1 MSAVAFTLQLLPS
14 TKLPE
19 AARLLVVKTDLLLL
33 DRPHPYSFAM
43 SDPSVLRELVIV
55 LTATIAIVFV
65 FQKLRLPN
73 IVGFLLAGV
82 IIGPHGFQLIQ
93 SVGQVENL
101 AEIGVVLL
109 LFTIGLEFSLETI
122 LSVQRRVVWA
132 GLLQVVLTTLV
143 VLAVACLLG
152 ASVEV
157 GLFYGFLV
165 SLSSTAIVL
174 RIYHDRGE
182 INSLQGRLASGLLL
196 FQDLCVVPMMLLIPV
211 LAGSGKDSIFL
222 IVWVL
227 AKSLI
232 TLVVIVWTARKL
244 LPRLLHQVALL
255 RNREIFV
262 LFVVLVCFGTAWL
275 TSESGLSLALGAL
288 VAGLVISESELSHQ
302 IVADILPLRDCF
314 SGIFFIS
321 VGMLLNLGIL
331 SQDFRIALLELLLM
345 IGIKSLVLFGVF
357 WWLYRS
363 VRLGVVLGLGL
374 AQIGEFS
381 FVLAKA
387 GINFQLL
394 SPADGQI
401 FLAASILSMMATPF
415 LIHWSHAWAF
425 GFEGLFKDIGFNRS
439 TSGGANETP
448 SATGHVIVV
457 GYGLNGQNL
466 ARVLKEVGIPY
477 RVLEMDPDLVRSAKA
492 GGEPI
497 SFGDGTRPELLQQV
511 GIEKA
516 RVLVVAISD
525 PAATARLVS
534 QARRLR
540 TDLYIIVRTRY
551 VAEIDHL
558 YRLGANQVIPEE
570 FETSVEI
577 FARVL
582 QEYHIPRNVI
592 SLQVDLIRKEHYGT
606 LRGIQLQGKQLDAL
620 SQFLVGTTSDI
631 FSIIEKS
638 PAIGRSLEEIN
649 LPSRSGVSVIAVV
662 RDGKSY
668 PNVDNDFKL
677 AVGDMLV
684 LLGGH
689 KALDEAAQI
698 LNPSRDNNAS

>member
-1 MSAVAFTLQLLPS
+1 
-14 TKLPE
+14 
-19 AARLLVVKTDLLLL
+19 
-33 DRPHPYSFAM
+33 M
-43 SDPSVLRELVIV
+43 SDPLFLPQLIIL

-65 FQKLRLPN
+65 FQKLRLPT
-73 IVGFLLAGV
+73 IVGFLLSGV
-82 IIGPHGFQLIQ
+82 IIGPYGFQLIP
-93 SVGQVENL
+93 SIGQVETL

-143 VLAVACLLG
+143 VLAVARFLG
-152 ASVEV
+152 ASLEV
-157 GLFYGFLV
+157 GIFYGFLL

-182 INSLQGRLASGLLL
+182 INSLQGRLASGILL
-196 FQDLCVVPMMLLIPV
+196 FQDLCVVPMMLLLPV
-211 LAGSGKDSIFL
+211 LAGSGGDSIVL
-222 IVWVL
+222 IGWVL

-262 LFVVLVCFGTAWL
+262 LFIVLICFGTAWL
-275 TSESGLSLALGAL
+275 TFESGLSLALGAL

-321 VGMLLNLGIL
+321 VGMLLNLNLL
-331 SQDFRIALLELLLM
+331 SQDFRIALLDLMLM
-345 IGIKSLVLFGVF
+345 IGIKSLVLFVVF

-363 VRLGVVLGLGL
+363 VRLGVVLGLSL

-381 FVLAKA
+381 FILAKA
-387 GINFQLL
+387 GINYKLL
-394 SPADGQI
+394 GPSDEQI
-401 FLAASILSMMATPF
+401 FLAASILSMMGTPF
-415 LIHWSHAWAF
+415 LIQWAHGLAF
-425 GFEGLFKDIGFNRS
+425 GVDGLFKNIAFKRS
-439 TSGGANETP
+439 TSRETSET
-448 SATGHVIVV
+448 SAAAGHVIVV

-466 ARVLKEVGIPY
+466 ARVLKEVSIPY
-477 RVLEMDPDLVRSAKA
+477 RVLEMDPDLMHSAKT

-497 SFGDGTRPELLQQV
+497 SFGDGTRPEILRQA
-511 GIEKA
+511 GIERA

-540 TDLYIIVRTRY
+540 ADLYIIVRTRY

-582 QEYHIPRNVI
+582 QEYHVPRNVI
-592 SLQVDLIRKEHYGT
+592 SLQVDLIRREHYGT
-606 LRGIQLQGKQLDAL
+606 LRGLRLQGKQLDAL
-620 SQFLVGTTSDI
+620 SQFLIGTTSDI
-631 FSIIEKS
+631 FSVVENS
-638 PAIGRSLEEIN
+638 PAVGKSLEEMD

-662 RDGKSY
+662 REGKSY
-668 PNVDNDFKL
+668 HNVGNDFKL
-677 AVGDMLV
+677 AAGDLLV

-689 KALDEAAQI
+689 KALDDAGRMLSPAG
-698 LNPSRDNNAS
+698 DNHES

>member
-1 MSAVAFTLQLLPS
+1 
-14 TKLPE
+14 
-19 AARLLVVKTDLLLL
+19 
-33 DRPHPYSFAM
+33 M
-43 SDPSVLRELVIV
+43 SDPNFLRELVIV

-73 IVGFLLAGV
+73 IVGFLLTGV

-93 SVGQVENL
+93 SVDQVETL

-143 VLAVACLLG
+143 VLAVARLLG

-196 FQDLCVVPMMLLIPV
+196 FQDFCVVPMMLLLPV
-211 LAGSGKDSIFL
+211 LAGSGQDSIFL

-321 VGMLLNLGIL
+321 IGMLLNLSLL
-331 SQDFRIALLELLLM
+331 SQDFRITLLELLLM
-345 IGIKSLVLFGVF
+345 IGIKSMVLFAVF

-363 VRLGVVLGLGL
+363 IRLGVVLGLGL

-387 GINFQLL
+387 GINFKLL

-415 LIHWSHAWAF
+415 LIQWAHAWAF

-439 TSGGANETP
+439 TSGAANETA

-466 ARVLKEVGIPY
+466 ARVLKEVSIPY

-511 GIEKA
+511 GIDKA
-516 RVLVVAISD
+516 RILVVAISD

-592 SLQVDLIRKEHYGT
+592 SLQVDLIRREHYGT
-606 LRGIQLQGKQLDAL
+606 LRGIRLQGKQLDAL

-631 FSIIEKS
+631 FSIVEAS
-638 PAIGRSLEEIN
+638 PAIGKSLEEIN
-649 LPSRSGVSVIAVV
+649 LPLRSGVSVIAVV

-668 PNVDNDFKL
+668 PNVGNDFKL

-689 KALDEAAQI
+689 KALDDAAQI
-698 LNPSRDNNAS
+698 LNPAATIN

>member
-1 MSAVAFTLQLLPS
+1 
-14 TKLPE
+14 
-19 AARLLVVKTDLLLL
+19 
-33 DRPHPYSFAM
+33 M
-43 SDPSVLRELVIV
+43 SDPNFLRELVIV

-73 IVGFLLAGV
+73 IVGFLLTGV

-93 SVGQVENL
+93 SVDQVETL

-132 GLLQVVLTTLV
+132 GLLQVVLTILV
-143 VLAVACLLG
+143 VLAVAGLLG
-152 ASVEV
+152 VSVEV

-196 FQDLCVVPMMLLIPV
+196 FQDLCVVPMMLLLPV
-211 LAGSGKDSIFL
+211 LAGSGQDSIFL

-262 LFVVLVCFGTAWL
+262 LFVVLVCFGIAWL
-275 TSESGLSLALGAL
+275 TSETGLSLALGAL

-302 IVADILPLRDCF
+302 IVADIVPLRDCF

-321 VGMLLNLGIL
+321 IGMLLNLALL
-331 SQDFRIALLELLLM
+331 SQDFRITLLELLLL
-345 IGIKSLVLFGVF
+345 IGIKSLVLFAVF

-363 VRLGVVLGLGL
+363 IRLGVVLGLGL

-387 GINFQLL
+387 GINYKLL

-415 LIHWSHAWAF
+415 LIQWAHAWAF

-439 TSGGANETP
+439 TTGGANETA

-466 ARVLKEVGIPY
+466 ARVLKEVSIPY
-477 RVLEMDPDLVRSAKA
+477 RVLEMDPDLVRWAKA
-492 GGEPI
+492 SGEPI
-497 SFGDGTRPELLQQV
+497 SFGDGTRPEILQQV
-511 GIEKA
+511 GIQQA
-516 RVLVVAISD
+516 RVLVIAISD
-525 PAATARLVS
+525 PAATARLVF

-540 TDLYIIVRTRY
+540 ADLYIIVRTRY

-582 QEYHIPRNVI
+582 QEYHVPRNVI
-592 SLQVDLIRKEHYGT
+592 GLQVDLIRKEHYGT
-606 LRGIQLQGKQLDAL
+606 LRGIRLQGKQLDAL

-631 FSIIEKS
+631 FSILEAS
-638 PAIGRSLEEIN
+638 PAVGKSLEEIN
-649 LPSRSGVSVIAVV
+649 LPSKSGVSVIAVV
-662 RDGKSY
+662 RDGQSY
-668 PNVDNDFKL
+668 PSVGTDFKL
-677 AVGDMLV
+677 AVGDMLI

-689 KALDEAAQI
+689 KALDDAAQI
-698 LNPSRDNNAS
+698 LNPAGENNAP

>member
-1 MSAVAFTLQLLPS
+1 
-14 TKLPE
+14 
-19 AARLLVVKTDLLLL
+19 
-33 DRPHPYSFAM
+33 M
-43 SDPSVLRELVIV
+43 SDPNFLRELVIV

-73 IVGFLLAGV
+73 IVGFLLTGV

-93 SVGQVENL
+93 SVDEVETL

-132 GLLQVVLTTLV
+132 GFLQVVLTTLV
-143 VLAVACLLG
+143 VLAVARLLG

-196 FQDLCVVPMMLLIPV
+196 FQDLCVVPMVLLLPV
-211 LAGSGKDSIFL
+211 LAGSGQDSIFL

-232 TLVVIVWTARKL
+232 TLVAIVWTARKL

-321 VGMLLNLGIL
+321 IGMLLNLGLL

-345 IGIKSLVLFGVF
+345 IGIKSMVLFAVF

-363 VRLGVVLGLGL
+363 IRLGVVLGLGL

-387 GINFQLL
+387 GINYKLL

-415 LIHWSHAWAF
+415 LIQWAHAWAF

-439 TSGGANETP
+439 TSGGANETA

-466 ARVLKEVGIPY
+466 ARVLKEVSIPY

-511 GIEKA
+511 GIDKA

-592 SLQVDLIRKEHYGT
+592 SLQVDLIRREHYGT
-606 LRGIQLQGKQLDAL
+606 LRGIRLQGKRLDAL

-631 FSIIEKS
+631 FSIVEAS
-638 PAIGRSLEEIN
+638 PAVGKSLEEIT
-649 LPSRSGVSVIAVV
+649 LPLRSGVSVIAVV

-668 PNVDNDFKL
+668 PNVGNDFKL

-689 KALDEAAQI
+689 KALDDAAQI
-698 LNPSRDNNAS
+698 LNPAGDNQS

>member
-1 MSAVAFTLQLLPS
+1 
-14 TKLPE
+14 
-19 AARLLVVKTDLLLL
+19 
-33 DRPHPYSFAM
+33 M
-43 SDPSVLRELVIV
+43 SDPNFLRELVIV
-55 LTATIAIVFV
+55 LTATIAIVFI

-73 IVGFLLAGV
+73 IVGFLLTGV

-93 SVGQVENL
+93 SVDQVETL

-143 VLAVACLLG
+143 VLAVARLLG

-196 FQDLCVVPMMLLIPV
+196 FQDLCVVPMMLLLPV
-211 LAGSGKDSIFL
+211 LAGSGQDSIFL

-232 TLVVIVWTARKL
+232 TLVAIVWTARKL
-244 LPRLLHQVALL
+244 LPRLLHQAALL

-275 TSESGLSLALGAL
+275 TSETGLSLALGAL

-321 VGMLLNLGIL
+321 IGMLLNLGLL
-331 SQDFRIALLELLLM
+331 SQDLRITLLELLLM
-345 IGIKSLVLFGVF
+345 IGIKSMVLFAVF

-363 VRLGVVLGLGL
+363 IRLGVVLGLGL

-387 GINFQLL
+387 GINSKLL

-415 LIHWSHAWAF
+415 LIQWAHAWAF
-425 GFEGLFKDIGFNRS
+425 GFEGLFKDTGFNRS
-439 TSGGANETP
+439 TSGGAIETA

-497 SFGDGTRPELLQQV
+497 SFGDGTRPEILQQV

-516 RVLVVAISD
+516 RILVVAISD

-551 VAEIDHL
+551 VAEIDRL

-606 LRGIQLQGKQLDAL
+606 LRGIRLQGKQLDAL

-631 FSIIEKS
+631 FSIVEAS
-638 PAIGRSLEEIN
+638 PAVGKSLEEID
-649 LPSRSGVSVIAVV
+649 LPLRSGVSVIAVV

-668 PNVDNDFKL
+668 PNVGNDFKL

-689 KALDEAAQI
+689 KALDDAAQI
-698 LNPSRDNNAS
+698 LNPAGDNQS

>member
-1 MSAVAFTLQLLPS
+1 
-14 TKLPE
+14 
-19 AARLLVVKTDLLLL
+19 
-33 DRPHPYSFAM
+33 M
-43 SDPSVLRELVIV
+43 SDSNFLRELIIV
-55 LTATIAIVFV
+55 LTATIAIVFA

-73 IVGFLLAGV
+73 IVGFLLTGV

-93 SVGQVENL
+93 SVDQVETL

-143 VLAVACLLG
+143 VLAVARLLG

-196 FQDLCVVPMMLLIPV
+196 FQDLCVVPMMLLLPV
-211 LAGSGKDSIFL
+211 LAGSGQDSIFL

-232 TLVVIVWTARKL
+232 TLVAIVWTARKL

-275 TSESGLSLALGAL
+275 TSETGLSLALGAL

-321 VGMLLNLGIL
+321 IGMLLNLALL
-331 SQDFRIALLELLLM
+331 SQDFRITLLELLLM
-345 IGIKSLVLFGVF
+345 IGIKSMVLFAVF

-363 VRLGVVLGLGL
+363 IRLGVVLGLGL

-387 GINFQLL
+387 GMNYKLL

-415 LIHWSHAWAF
+415 LIQWAHAWAF
-425 GFEGLFKDIGFNRS
+425 GFEGLFKDTGFNRS
-439 TSGGANETP
+439 TSGGANETA

-466 ARVLKEVGIPY
+466 ARVLKEVSIPY

-492 GGEPI
+492 DGEPI
-497 SFGDGTRPELLQQV
+497 SFGDGTRPEILQQV
-511 GIEKA
+511 GIETA

-551 VAEIDHL
+551 VAEIDRL

-577 FARVL
+577 FAHVL
-582 QEYHIPRNVI
+582 QEYHVPRNVI
-592 SLQVDLIRKEHYGT
+592 SLQVDLIRKAHYGT
-606 LRGIQLQGKQLDAL
+606 LRGIRLQGKQLDAL

-631 FSIIEKS
+631 FSIVEAS
-638 PAIGRSLEEIN
+638 PAVGKSLEEIN
-649 LPSRSGVSVIAVV
+649 LPLRSGVSVIAVV

-668 PNVDNDFKL
+668 PNVGNDFKL

-689 KALDEAAQI
+689 KALDDAAQI
-698 LNPSRDNNAS
+698 LKPAGDNQS

>member
-1 MSAVAFTLQLLPS
+1 
-14 TKLPE
+14 
-19 AARLLVVKTDLLLL
+19 
-33 DRPHPYSFAM
+33 M
-43 SDPSVLRELVIV
+43 SDPNFLRELVIV

-73 IVGFLLAGV
+73 IVGFLLTGV

-93 SVGQVENL
+93 SVDQVETL

-132 GLLQVVLTTLV
+132 GLLQVVLTILV

-196 FQDLCVVPMMLLIPV
+196 FQDLCVVPMVLLLPV
-211 LAGSGKDSIFL
+211 LAGSGQDSIFL

-232 TLVVIVWTARKL
+232 TLVAIVWTARKL

-321 VGMLLNLGIL
+321 VGMLLNLGLL
-331 SQDFRIALLELLLM
+331 SQDFRITLLELLLM
-345 IGIKSLVLFGVF
+345 IGIKSLVLFAVF

-363 VRLGVVLGLGL
+363 IRLGVVLGLGL

-381 FVLAKA
+381 FILAKA
-387 GINFQLL
+387 GINYKLL

-415 LIHWSHAWAF
+415 LIQWAHAWAF
-425 GFEGLFKDIGFNRS
+425 GFEGIFKDTGFNRS
-439 TSGGANETP
+439 TSGGANETA

-466 ARVLKEVGIPY
+466 ARVLKEVSIPY

-497 SFGDGTRPELLQQV
+497 SFGDGTRPEILQQV
-511 GIEKA
+511 GIETA

-551 VAEIDHL
+551 VAEIDRL

-606 LRGIQLQGKQLDAL
+606 LRGIRLQGKQLDAL

-631 FSIIEKS
+631 FSIVEAS
-638 PAIGRSLEEIN
+638 PAIGKSLEEIN
-649 LPSRSGVSVIAVV
+649 LPLRSGVSVIAVV

-668 PNVDNDFKL
+668 PNVGNDFKL

-689 KALDEAAQI
+689 KALDDAAQI
-698 LNPSRDNNAS
+698 LNPAGDNQS

>member
-1 MSAVAFTLQLLPS
+1 
-14 TKLPE
+14 
-19 AARLLVVKTDLLLL
+19 
-33 DRPHPYSFAM
+33 
-43 SDPSVLRELVIV
+43 
-55 LTATIAIVFV
+55 
-65 FQKLRLPN
+65 
-73 IVGFLLAGV
+73 
-82 IIGPHGFQLIQ
+82 
-93 SVGQVENL
+93 
-101 AEIGVVLL
+101 
-109 LFTIGLEFSLETI
+109 
-122 LSVQRRVVWA
+122 
-132 GLLQVVLTTLV
+132 
-143 VLAVACLLG
+143 
-152 ASVEV
+152 
-157 GLFYGFLV
+157 
-165 SLSSTAIVL
+165 LSSTAIVL

-196 FQDLCVVPMMLLIPV
+196 FQDLCVVPMMLLLPV
-211 LAGSGKDSIFL
+211 LAGSGQDSIFL

-232 TLVVIVWTARKL
+232 TLVAIVWTARKL

-275 TSESGLSLALGAL
+275 TSETGLSLALGAL

-321 VGMLLNLGIL
+321 IGMLLNLGLL
-331 SQDFRIALLELLLM
+331 SQDFRITLLELLLM
-345 IGIKSLVLFGVF
+345 IGIKSLVLFAVF

-363 VRLGVVLGLGL
+363 IRLGVVLGLGL

-387 GINFQLL
+387 GINFKLL

-415 LIHWSHAWAF
+415 LIQWAHTWAF

-439 TSGGANETP
+439 TSDGANETA

-466 ARVLKEVGIPY
+466 ARVLKEVSIPY
-477 RVLEMDPDLVRSAKA
+477 RVLEMDPDLVHSAKT

-497 SFGDGTRPELLQQV
+497 SFGDGTRPEILQQV
-511 GIEKA
+511 GIDKA

-525 PAATARLVS
+525 PATTARLVS

-592 SLQVDLIRKEHYGT
+592 SLQVDLIRREHYGT
-606 LRGIQLQGKQLDAL
+606 LRGIRLQGKRLDAL

-631 FSIIEKS
+631 FSIVEAS
-638 PAIGRSLEEIN
+638 PAIGKSLEEIN
-649 LPSRSGVSVIAVV
+649 LPLRSGVSVIAVV

-668 PNVDNDFKL
+668 PNVGNDFKL

-689 KALDEAAQI
+689 KALDDAAQI
-698 LNPSRDNNAS
+698 LNPAGDNQS

>member
-1 MSAVAFTLQLLPS
+1 
-14 TKLPE
+14 
-19 AARLLVVKTDLLLL
+19 
-33 DRPHPYSFAM
+33 M
-43 SDPSVLRELVIV
+43 SDPNFLRELVIV

-73 IVGFLLAGV
+73 IVGFLLTGV

-93 SVGQVENL
+93 SVDQVEIL

-143 VLAVACLLG
+143 VLAVARLLG
-152 ASVEV
+152 VSVEV

-196 FQDLCVVPMMLLIPV
+196 FQDLCVVPMMLLLPV
-211 LAGSGKDSIFL
+211 LAGSGQDSIFL

-232 TLVVIVWTARKL
+232 TLVAIVWTARKL

-262 LFVVLVCFGTAWL
+262 LFVVLVCLGTAWL
-275 TSESGLSLALGAL
+275 TSETGLSLALGAL

-321 VGMLLNLGIL
+321 IGMLLNLGLL
-331 SQDFRIALLELLLM
+331 SQDLRITLLELLLM
-345 IGIKSLVLFGVF
+345 IGIKSLVLFAVF

-363 VRLGVVLGLGL
+363 IRLGVVLGLGL

-387 GINFQLL
+387 GINFKLL
-394 SPADGQI
+394 SPGDGQI

-415 LIHWSHAWAF
+415 LIQWVHAWSF
-425 GFEGLFKDIGFNRS
+425 GFEGLFKDTGFNRS
-439 TSGGANETP
+439 TSGGANETA
-448 SATGHVIVV
+448 SATGHVIIV

-466 ARVLKEVGIPY
+466 ARVLKEVSIPY

-497 SFGDGTRPELLQQV
+497 TFGDGTRLEILQQV

-551 VAEIDHL
+551 VAEIDRL

-606 LRGIQLQGKQLDAL
+606 LRGIRLQGKQLDAL

-631 FSIIEKS
+631 FSIVEAS
-638 PAIGRSLEEIN
+638 PAVGKSLEEIN
-649 LPSRSGVSVIAVV
+649 LPLRSGVSVIAVV

-668 PNVDNDFKL
+668 PNVGNDFKL
-677 AVGDMLV
+677 AVSDMLV

-689 KALDEAAQI
+689 KALDDAAQI
-698 LNPSRDNNAS
+698 LNPAGDKQS

>member
-1 MSAVAFTLQLLPS
+1 
-14 TKLPE
+14 
-19 AARLLVVKTDLLLL
+19 
-33 DRPHPYSFAM
+33 M
-43 SDPSVLRELVIV
+43 SDPNFLRELVIV
-55 LTATIAIVFV
+55 LTATIAIVFI

-73 IVGFLLAGV
+73 IVGFLLTGV

-93 SVGQVENL
+93 SVDQVETL

-109 LFTIGLEFSLETI
+109 LFTIGLEFSLGTI
-122 LSVQRRVVWA
+122 LSVQRRILWA
-132 GLLQVVLTTLV
+132 GFLQVVLTTLI
-143 VLAVACLLG
+143 VLGVARFLG
-152 ASVEV
+152 VSVEV

-174 RIYHDRGE
+174 RIYYDRGE

-196 FQDLCVVPMMLLIPV
+196 FQDLCVVPMMLLLPV
-211 LAGSGKDSIFL
+211 LAGSGQDSIFL

-345 IGIKSLVLFGVF
+345 IGIKSLVLFAVF

-394 SPADGQI
+394 NAADGQI

-511 GIEKA
+511 GIAKA

-638 PAIGRSLEEIN
+638 PAVGKSLGEIN

-662 RDGKSY
+662 REGKSY

-689 KALDEAAQI
+689 KALDDAAQI
-698 LNPSRDNNAS
+698 LNPSGDNNAS

>member
-1 MSAVAFTLQLLPS
+1 
-14 TKLPE
+14 
-19 AARLLVVKTDLLLL
+19 
-33 DRPHPYSFAM
+33 M
-43 SDPSVLRELVIV
+43 SDPNFLRELVIV

-73 IVGFLLAGV
+73 IVGFLLTGV

-93 SVGQVENL
+93 SVDQVEIL

-143 VLAVACLLG
+143 GLAVARLLG
-152 ASVEV
+152 VSVEV

-196 FQDLCVVPMMLLIPV
+196 FQDLCVVPMMLLLPV
-211 LAGSGKDSIFL
+211 LAGSGQDSIFL

-232 TLVVIVWTARKL
+232 TLVAIVWTARKL

-262 LFVVLVCFGTAWL
+262 LFVVLVCLGTAWL
-275 TSESGLSLALGAL
+275 TSETGLSLALGAL

-321 VGMLLNLGIL
+321 IGMLLNLGLL
-331 SQDFRIALLELLLM
+331 SQDLRITLLELLLM
-345 IGIKSLVLFGVF
+345 IGIKSLVLFAVF

-363 VRLGVVLGLGL
+363 IRLGVVLGLGL

-387 GINFQLL
+387 GINFKLL
-394 SPADGQI
+394 SPGDGQI

-415 LIHWSHAWAF
+415 LIQWVHAWSF
-425 GFEGLFKDIGFNRS
+425 GFEGLFKDTGFNRS
-439 TSGGANETP
+439 TSGGANETA

-466 ARVLKEVGIPY
+466 ARVLKEVSIPY

-497 SFGDGTRPELLQQV
+497 TFGDGTRPEILQQV
-511 GIEKA
+511 DIEKA

-551 VAEIDHL
+551 VAEIDRL

-606 LRGIQLQGKQLDAL
+606 LRGIRLQGKQLDAL

-631 FSIIEKS
+631 FSIVEAS
-638 PAIGRSLEEIN
+638 PAVGKSLEEIN
-649 LPSRSGVSVIAVV
+649 LPLRSGVSVIAVV

-668 PNVDNDFKL
+668 PNVGNDFKL
-677 AVGDMLV
+677 AVSDMLV

-689 KALDEAAQI
+689 KALDDAAQI
-698 LNPSRDNNAS
+698 LNPAGDKQS

>member
-1 MSAVAFTLQLLPS
+1 
-14 TKLPE
+14 
-19 AARLLVVKTDLLLL
+19 
-33 DRPHPYSFAM
+33 M
-43 SDPSVLRELVIV
+43 SDPNFLRELVIV

-73 IVGFLLAGV
+73 IVGFLLTGV

-93 SVGQVENL
+93 SVDQVEIL

-143 VLAVACLLG
+143 GLAVARLLG
-152 ASVEV
+152 VSVEV

-196 FQDLCVVPMMLLIPV
+196 FQDLCVVPMMLLLPV
-211 LAGSGKDSIFL
+211 LAGSGQDSIFL

-232 TLVVIVWTARKL
+232 TLVAIVWTARKL

-262 LFVVLVCFGTAWL
+262 LFVVLVCLGTAWL
-275 TSESGLSLALGAL
+275 TSETGLSLALGAL

-321 VGMLLNLGIL
+321 IGMLLNLGLL
-331 SQDFRIALLELLLM
+331 SQDLRITLLELLLM
-345 IGIKSLVLFGVF
+345 IGIKSLVLFAVF

-363 VRLGVVLGLGL
+363 IRLGVVLGLGL

-387 GINFQLL
+387 GINFKLL
-394 SPADGQI
+394 SPGDGQI

-415 LIHWSHAWAF
+415 LIQWVHAWSF
-425 GFEGLFKDIGFNRS
+425 GFEGLFKDTGFNRS
-439 TSGGANETP
+439 TSGGANETA

-466 ARVLKEVGIPY
+466 ARVLKEVSIPY

-511 GIEKA
+511 GIAKA

-638 PAIGRSLEEIN
+638 PAVGKSLGEIN

-662 RDGKSY
+662 REGKSY

-689 KALDEAAQI
+689 KALDDAAQI
-698 LNPSRDNNAS
+698 LNPSGDNNAS

>member
-1 MSAVAFTLQLLPS
+1 
-14 TKLPE
+14 
-19 AARLLVVKTDLLLL
+19 
-33 DRPHPYSFAM
+33 M
-43 SDPSVLRELVIV
+43 SDPHFLRELIIV

-65 FQKLRLPN
+65 FQKLRLPT
-73 IVGFLLAGV
+73 IVGFLLTGV

-93 SVGQVENL
+93 SVDQVETL

-143 VLAVACLLG
+143 VLAVARLLG

-182 INSLQGRLASGLLL
+182 IDSLQGRLASGLLL
-196 FQDLCVVPMMLLIPV
+196 FQDLCVVPMMLLLPV
-211 LAGSGKDSIFL
+211 LAGSGQDSIFL

-232 TLVVIVWTARKL
+232 TLIAIVWTARQL

-275 TSESGLSLALGAL
+275 TSETGLSLALGAL

-321 VGMLLNLGIL
+321 IGMLLNLGLL
-331 SQDFRIALLELLLM
+331 SQDFRITLLELLLM
-345 IGIKSLVLFGVF
+345 IGIKSLVLFAVF

-363 VRLGVVLGLGL
+363 IRLGVVLGLGL

-387 GINFQLL
+387 GINFKLL

-415 LIHWSHAWAF
+415 LIQWAHAWAF
-425 GFEGLFKDIGFNRS
+425 GFQGLFNKDTGFNRS
-439 TSGGANETP
+439 TSGEANETA

-497 SFGDGTRPELLQQV
+497 SFGDGTRPEILQQV

-551 VAEIDHL
+551 VAEIDRL

-606 LRGIQLQGKQLDAL
+606 LRGIRLQGKQLDAL

-631 FSIIEKS
+631 FSIVEAS
-638 PAIGRSLEEIN
+638 PAVGKRLEEIN
-649 LPSRSGVSVIAVV
+649 LPLRSGVSVIAVV

-668 PNVDNDFKL
+668 PNVGDDFKL

-689 KALDEAAQI
+689 KALDDAAQI
-698 LNPSRDNNAS
+698 LNPAGDSQS

>member
-1 MSAVAFTLQLLPS
+1 
-14 TKLPE
+14 
-19 AARLLVVKTDLLLL
+19 
-33 DRPHPYSFAM
+33 M
-43 SDPSVLRELVIV
+43 SDPNFLRELVIV

-73 IVGFLLAGV
+73 IVGFLLTGV

-93 SVGQVENL
+93 SVDQVETL

-132 GLLQVVLTTLV
+132 GLLQVVLTILV
-143 VLAVACLLG
+143 VLAAACLLG

-196 FQDLCVVPMMLLIPV
+196 FQDLCVVPMVLLLPV
-211 LAGSGKDSIFL
+211 LAGSGQDSIFL

-232 TLVVIVWTARKL
+232 TLVAIVWTARKL

-321 VGMLLNLGIL
+321 VGMLLNLGLL
-331 SQDFRIALLELLLM
+331 SQDFRITLLELLLM
-345 IGIKSLVLFGVF
+345 IGIKSLVLFAVF

-363 VRLGVVLGLGL
+363 IRLGVVLGLGL

-381 FVLAKA
+381 FILAKA
-387 GINFQLL
+387 GINYKLL

-415 LIHWSHAWAF
+415 LIQWAHAWAF
-425 GFEGLFKDIGFNRS
+425 GFEGIFKDTGFNRS
-439 TSGGANETP
+439 TSGGANETA

-466 ARVLKEVGIPY
+466 ARVLKEVSIPY

-497 SFGDGTRPELLQQV
+497 SFGDGTRPEILQQV
-511 GIEKA
+511 GIETA

-551 VAEIDHL
+551 VAEIDRL

-606 LRGIQLQGKQLDAL
+606 LRGIRLQGKQLDAL

-631 FSIIEKS
+631 FSIVEAS
-638 PAIGRSLEEIN
+638 PAIGKSLEEIN
-649 LPSRSGVSVIAVV
+649 LPLRSGVSVIAVV
-662 RDGKSY
+662 RAGTSY
-668 PNVDNDFKL
+668 PNVGNDFKL
-677 AVGDMLV
+677 VVGDMLV

-689 KALDEAAQI
+689 KALDDAAQI
-698 LNPSRDNNAS
+698 LNPAGDNQS

>member
-1 MSAVAFTLQLLPS
+1 
-14 TKLPE
+14 
-19 AARLLVVKTDLLLL
+19 
-33 DRPHPYSFAM
+33 M

-196 FQDLCVVPMMLLIPV
+196 FQDLCVVPMMLLLPV
-211 LAGSGKDSIFL
+211 LAGSGQDSIFL

-345 IGIKSLVLFGVF
+345 IGIKSLVLFAVF

-387 GINFQLL
+387 GINFKLL

-401 FLAASILSMMATPF
+401 FLAASILSMIATPF

-689 KALDEAAQI
+689 KALDDAAQI

>member
-1 MSAVAFTLQLLPS
+1 
-14 TKLPE
+14 
-19 AARLLVVKTDLLLL
+19 
-33 DRPHPYSFAM
+33 M
-43 SDPSVLRELVIV
+43 SDPIFLRELVIV

-109 LFTIGLEFSLETI
+109 LFTIGLEFSLGTI
-122 LSVQRRVVWA
+122 LSVQRRILWA
-132 GLLQVVLTTLV
+132 GFLQVVLTTLI
-143 VLAVACLLG
+143 VLGVARFLG
-152 ASVEV
+152 VSVEV

-174 RIYHDRGE
+174 RIYYDRGE

-196 FQDLCVVPMMLLIPV
+196 FQDLCVVPMMLLLPV
-211 LAGSGKDSIFL
+211 LAGSGQDSIFL

-331 SQDFRIALLELLLM
+331 SQDFRIALMELLLM
-345 IGIKSLVLFGVF
+345 IGIKSLVLFAVF

-394 SPADGQI
+394 NAADGQI

-511 GIEKA
+511 GIAKA

-638 PAIGRSLEEIN
+638 PAVGKSLGEIN

-662 RDGKSY
+662 REGKSY

-689 KALDEAAQI
+689 KALDDAAQI
-698 LNPSRDNNAS
+698 LNPSGDNNAS

>member
-1 MSAVAFTLQLLPS
+1 
-14 TKLPE
+14 
-19 AARLLVVKTDLLLL
+19 
-33 DRPHPYSFAM
+33 M
-43 SDPSVLRELVIV
+43 SDLNFLRELVIV

-73 IVGFLLAGV
+73 IVGFLLTGV

-93 SVGQVENL
+93 SVDQVESL

-143 VLAVACLLG
+143 VLAVARLLG

-196 FQDLCVVPMMLLIPV
+196 FQDLCVVPMMLLLPV
-211 LAGSGKDSIFL
+211 LAGSGQDSIFL

-321 VGMLLNLGIL
+321 IGMLLNLGLL
-331 SQDFRIALLELLLM
+331 SQDFRITLLELLLM
-345 IGIKSLVLFGVF
+345 IGIKSMVLFAVF

-363 VRLGVVLGLGL
+363 IRLGVVLGLGL

-387 GINFQLL
+387 GINFKLL

-415 LIHWSHAWAF
+415 LIQWAHAWAF

-439 TSGGANETP
+439 TSGAANETA

-466 ARVLKEVGIPY
+466 ARVLKEVSIPY

-511 GIEKA
+511 GIDKA
-516 RVLVVAISD
+516 RILVVAISD

-592 SLQVDLIRKEHYGT
+592 SLQVDLIRREHYGT
-606 LRGIQLQGKQLDAL
+606 LRGIRLQGKQLDAL

-631 FSIIEKS
+631 FSIVEAS
-638 PAIGRSLEEIN
+638 PAIGKSLEEIN
-649 LPSRSGVSVIAVV
+649 LPLRSGVSVIAVV

-668 PNVDNDFKL
+668 PNVGNDFKL

-689 KALDEAAQI
+689 KALDDAAQI
-698 LNPSRDNNAS
+698 LNPAATIN

>member
-1 MSAVAFTLQLLPS
+1 MSEPLFLPQLIIL
-14 TKLPE
+14 
-19 AARLLVVKTDLLLL
+19 
-33 DRPHPYSFAM
+33 
-43 SDPSVLRELVIV
+43 

-65 FQKLRLPN
+65 FQKLRLPT
-73 IVGFLLAGV
+73 IVGFLLSGV
-82 IIGPHGFQLIQ
+82 IIGPFGFQLIQ
-93 SVGQVENL
+93 SVGQVETL

-143 VLAVACLLG
+143 VLAVARFLG
-152 ASVEV
+152 ASLEV
-157 GLFYGFLV
+157 GIFYGFLL

-182 INSLQGRLASGLLL
+182 IDSLQGRMASGILL
-196 FQDLCVVPMMLLIPV
+196 FQDLCVVPMMLLLPV
-211 LAGSGKDSIFL
+211 LAGSGGDSIVL
-222 IVWVL
+222 IGWVL

-244 LPRLLHQVALL
+244 LPKLLHQVALL

-262 LFVVLVCFGTAWL
+262 LFVVLICFGTAWL

-321 VGMLLNLGIL
+321 VGMLLNLNLL
-331 SQDFRIALLELLLM
+331 SQDFRIALLDLMLM
-345 IGIKSLVLFGVF
+345 IGIKSFVLFVVF

-363 VRLGVVLGLGL
+363 VRLGVVLGLSL

-381 FVLAKA
+381 FILAKA
-387 GINFQLL
+387 GINYKLL
-394 SPADGQI
+394 SPSDEQI

-415 LIHWSHAWAF
+415 LIQWAHGLAF
-425 GFEGLFKDIGFNRS
+425 GVEGLLKNVEFNRS
-439 TSGGANETP
+439 PSGKVSETSA
-448 SATGHVIVV
+448 AAGHVIVV

-466 ARVLKEVGIPY
+466 ARVLKEVSIPY

-492 GGEPI
+492 GAEPI
-497 SFGDGTRPELLQQV
+497 SFGDGTRPEILHQA
-511 GIEKA
+511 GIEGA

-540 TDLYIIVRTRY
+540 GDLYIIVRTRY
-551 VAEIDHL
+551 VAEIDRL

-582 QEYHIPRNVI
+582 QEYHVPRNVI
-592 SLQVDLIRKEHYGT
+592 ALQVDLIRREHYGT
-606 LRGIQLQGKQLDAL
+606 LRGLRLQGKQLDAL
-620 SQFLVGTTSDI
+620 SQFLIGTTSDI
-631 FSIIEKS
+631 FSIVENS
-638 PAIGRSLEEIN
+638 PAVGKSLEEIN

-662 RDGKSY
+662 REGKSY
-668 PNVDNDFKL
+668 QNVGSDFKL
-677 AVGDMLV
+677 AAGDLLV

-689 KALDEAAQI
+689 KALDDAGRI
-698 LNPSRDNNAS
+698 LNPASGNQES

>member
-1 MSAVAFTLQLLPS
+1 
-14 TKLPE
+14 
-19 AARLLVVKTDLLLL
+19 
-33 DRPHPYSFAM
+33 M
-43 SDPSVLRELVIV
+43 SDPNFLRELIIV

-73 IVGFLLAGV
+73 IVGFLLTGV

-93 SVGQVENL
+93 SVDQVETL

-132 GLLQVVLTTLV
+132 GLLQVGLTTLV
-143 VLAVACLLG
+143 VLAVARLLG

-196 FQDLCVVPMMLLIPV
+196 FQDLCVVPMMLLLPV
-211 LAGSGKDSIFL
+211 LAGSGQDSIFF

-232 TLVVIVWTARKL
+232 TLVAIVWTARKL
-244 LPRLLHQVALL
+244 LPQLLHQVALL

-275 TSESGLSLALGAL
+275 TSETGLSLALGAL

-321 VGMLLNLGIL
+321 IGMLLNLGLL
-331 SQDFRIALLELLLM
+331 SQDFRITLFELLLM
-345 IGIKSLVLFGVF
+345 IGIKSLVLFAVF

-363 VRLGVVLGLGL
+363 IRLGVVLGLGL

-387 GINFQLL
+387 GINFKLL

-415 LIHWSHAWAF
+415 LIQWAHTWAF

-439 TSGGANETP
+439 TGDGANETA

-466 ARVLKEVGIPY
+466 ARVLKEVSIPY
-477 RVLEMDPDLVRSAKA
+477 RVLEMDPDLVHSAKT

-497 SFGDGTRPELLQQV
+497 SFGDGTRPEILQQV
-511 GIEKA
+511 GIDKA

-525 PAATARLVS
+525 PATTARLVS

-592 SLQVDLIRKEHYGT
+592 SLQVDLIRREHYGT
-606 LRGIQLQGKQLDAL
+606 LRGIRLQGKRLDAL

-631 FSIIEKS
+631 FSIVEAS
-638 PAIGRSLEEIN
+638 PAIGKSLEEIN
-649 LPSRSGVSVIAVV
+649 LPLRSGVSVIAVV

-668 PNVDNDFKL
+668 PNVGNDFKL

-689 KALDEAAQI
+689 KALDDAAQI
-698 LNPSRDNNAS
+698 LNPAGDNQS